1 MSNPLVCYSL
11 RKRPVWASLA
21 EALLQGGNSTR
32 WKEAKLD
39 THDVALPLPNP
50 GATPQRILRAL
61 LLSPPDVGKIESRTR
76 IQRLFH
82 LNGGQDIA
90 IVFLLQKGQGQESPM
105 TALMTLQLDLV
116 DEFEIPIILV
126 NSVQDVSINLMAFHR
141 QISISN
147 GSRRTAN
154 PVQTLLPYCSDGQLL
169 SEHAVNV
176 LTDLTSNFRDFVGA
190 ASTQAGQM
198 KMAEFLGSDS
208 QGIAS
213 FWANEYLVE

>member
-11 RKRPVWASLA
+11 RKRPVWAPLA
-21 EALLQGGNSTR
+21 EALLQGGSSTR
-32 WKEAKLD
+32 WKGAKLD
-39 THDVALPLPNP
+39 THDIALPLPNP
-50 GATPQRILRAL
+50 GGTPRRILRAL
-61 LLSPPDVGKIESRTR
+61 LLSPPDVGKTESRTR

-90 IVFLLQKGQGQESPM
+90 IVFLLQQAQDQESPM

-116 DEFEIPIILV
+116 DGFEMPIVLA
-126 NSVQDVSINLMAFHR
+126 NSVQDVSVNLIAFHR

-147 GSRRTAN
+147 RSRRTAN
-154 PVQTLLPYCSDGQLL
+154 PVQTLLPYCSDGQPL

-176 LTDLTSNFRDFVGA
+176 LTDLTSGFRDLVEA
-190 ASTQAGQM
+190 VSTQAGQM

-208 QGIAS
+208 KSIAS